1 MNVDLKKS
9 LGSVKNN
16 LFGKGFFSSNFK
28 NRIVSK
34 LKKGVIT
41 FTSIVALTT
50 SLNLEAKGNFSDT
63 LRELKNISLQ
73 ISSNPHLSEEE
84 KDILNNRVANKT
96 VELSE
101 RILSEINE
109 LIVAKDYDKALND
122 AVLWYKLVSVYED
135 TPLKKSIERII
146 YDIKDVKSSTNNVT
160 GKEISKLSFNDLKRL
175 DAFQRMDLIK
185 LISNNYD
192 LTKESEVVNYLAKI
206 YISGYPLIDELE
218 EGRFVNM
225 TSHNVRIRFK
235 INNGTIIG
243 VINLSRINPQEF
255 YFKID

>member
-9 LGSVKNN
+9 LESVENN

-73 ISSNPHLSEEE
+73 ISSNPHLSEDE

-109 LIVAKDYDKALND
+109 LIVAKDYDRALKD
-122 AVLWYKLVSVYED
+122 AVLWYKLVSLYED
-135 TPLKKSIERII
+135 TPLKKSIEKII
-146 YDIKDVKSSTNNVT
+146 NDIKNIKSNTNNVT
-160 GKEISKLSFNDLKRL
+160 SKELTKLSFSELKKL
-175 DAFQRMDLIK
+175 DAFQRMDLVK

-206 YISGYPLIDELE
+206 YISGYPLFDKLEDE
-218 EGRFVNM
+218 RFVNM
-225 TSHNVRIRFK
+225 TSHNVKIRFK
-235 INNGTIIG
+235 KNKNMIIG